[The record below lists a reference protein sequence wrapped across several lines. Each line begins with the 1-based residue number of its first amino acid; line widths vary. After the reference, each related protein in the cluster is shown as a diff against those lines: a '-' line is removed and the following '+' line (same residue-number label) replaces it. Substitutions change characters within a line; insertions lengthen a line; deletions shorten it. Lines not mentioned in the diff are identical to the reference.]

1 MQLAIYSMFLKSSGE
16 MNQNG
21 QPVKASLY
29 FLRLAKDPLRSHIFS
44 KEELEI
50 KKSSI
55 IEVANNIMNQ
65 KFEPKK
71 GKHCDWCDYKNYIC
85 PEWQK

>member
-1 MQLAIYSMFLKSSGE
+1 
-16 MNQNG
+16 
-21 QPVKASLY
+21 
-29 FLRLAKDPLRSHIFS
+29 LRSHIFS